1 MTHYLT
7 LALAALRL
15 QFVTWKQYRVDYTAG
30 VLTVLLDQALTLAL
44 FAVIF
49 MQVPQVHGWTFP
61 EMLML
66 YGFNRIAL
74 GLADTLGESLW
85 WVGSYAQ
92 DGSLL
97 LYKLR
102 PLGVLFQLLTERI
115 HFERISGCLT
125 GLILLLHGASAAG
138 LEWTAEKV
146 VIVFLFVLLGALV
159 FLGLMI
165 LGAAISMQVIGS
177 LDAITTLW
185 SITEFA
191 KYPLPIFG
199 RTGAFLLT
207 FIVPL
212 AVTGYL
218 PATLLFNE
226 PTHPL
231 GAFALVEALIAA
243 GAFFALCLLA
253 WSWAIQA
260 YEGTGN

>member
-1 MTHYLT
+1 MTHYLA

-15 QFVTWKQYRVDYTAG
+15 QFATWKQYRVDYTAG
-30 VLTVLLDQALTLAL
+30 VLTVLLEQVLTLML

-49 MQVPQVHGWTFP
+49 AQVPQVRGWTFP
-61 EMLML
+61 EMLVL
-66 YGFNRIAL
+66 YGLNRMAL

-125 GLILLLHGASAAG
+125 GLILVLHAASAAG
-138 LEWTAEKV
+138 LEWTAGKV
-146 VIVFLFVLLGALV
+146 VTVLLFNLLGA
-159 FLGLMI
+159 FIYLGLMI
-165 LGAAISMQVIGS
+165 LGAAVAMRVIGN

-185 SITEFA
+185 SLTEFA

-207 FIVPL
+207 FVVPL
-212 AVTGYL
+212 ALTGYV
-218 PATLLFNE
+218 PAALLLDGH
-226 PTHPL
+226 THTADSVPL
-231 GAFALVEALIAA
+231 VGAVVAA
-243 GAFFALCLLA
+243 GVFFGLCLLA
-253 WSWAIQA
+253 WSWALRT